1 MVISGTFKHTYQAV
15 EIMKLASS
23 LDPNRC
29 RDQVEGVAISI
40 DVMEAVERIP
50 EENLEPMPAHWWCE
64 L

>member
-1 MVISGTFKHTYQAV
+1 
-15 EIMKLASS
+15 MKLASS